1 LTGKSVLFIGRP
13 GAGKTTLLR
22 EMAHALSRVS
32 TDRDTENTVV
42 VVDKIN
48 EIAGDFEV
56 PHACIGEARWMPCG
70 SPEMHPKIM
79 NEALENAA
87 ADVVLVDEVCT
98 GAEVDSACNIAQRR
112 VRLIATVHGNTIV
125 DTINCSV
132 RQRLIGGIRR
142 MPDRSPRN
150 GRSVREASSQRLRF
164 PAFDMAI
171 ELHQKERWVLH
182 PNLRYAVDMYLE
194 GSPLE
199 AVELRPGLALATV
212 GIPVEDGISYCY
224 ECTANRRCRRHRP
237 SQKRD
242 LSPAPSQALER
253 VPSNPNLLDADSMAF
268 DSMPTPRTPSYSA
281 RGMYPREGSS
291 TPRRGAF
298 QLTEAQRR
306 GKLNGEGSS
315 TPRRGNSTPRESRS
329 GVSTPTKPRGFAA
342 GNFGSVKA
350 SSADGI
356 RMCWR

>member
-1 LTGKSVLFIGRP
+1 
-13 GAGKTTLLR
+13 
-22 EMAHALSRVS
+22 MAHALSRVS

-268 DSMPTPRTPSYSA
+268 DNMPTPRTPSYSA
-281 RGMYPREGSS
+281 RGMTERERREGSSTPRRGASARGMTERERREGSS

-298 QLTEAQRR
+298 PER
-306 GKLNGEGSS
+306 GSS
-315 TPRRGNSTPRESRS
+315 TPREARS

-342 GNFGSVKA
+342 GSFGSVKA